1 MIKSLVSLCAGLS
14 PQGLQSLVVSHYA
27 RDMSGLILVLI
38 ILAALIVGIV
48 LIYNKLVEKRALVEN
63 GWSDIEV
70 QLKRRADL
78 IPRLVEVVK
87 GYAAHERGVFKDVI
101 EARNAALSAGG
112 NVGQRG
118 AAEYNVAAQ
127 TPRLL
132 ALKEDYPELKSN
144 ENFLDLQEELT
155 DTEDKIEMARRFYNG
170 AVRELNIKV
179 KSVPSNFIAGPF
191 GFRAQPFFEIEPA
204 DRAVPDVSFD

>member
-1 MIKSLVSLCAGLS
+1 
-14 PQGLQSLVVSHYA
+14 
-27 RDMSGLILVLI
+27 MSGLI
-38 ILAALIVGIV
+38 ILLIVLALLAVGVV
-48 LIYNKLVEKRALVEN
+48 LIYNGLVQKRALVQN

-87 GYAAHERGVFKDVI
+87 GYANHERDVFQQVI
-101 EARNAALSAGG
+101 EARNSALSAGN

-144 ENFLDLQEELT
+144 QNFLDLQEELT
-155 DTEDKIEMARRFYNG
+155 ETEDKIEMARRFYNG

-179 KSVPSNFIAGPF
+179 KSVPSNLIAGPF
-191 GFRAQPFFEIEPA
+191 GFREEMFFEIQPA
-204 DRAVPDVSFD
+204 DRNVPDVSFD

>member
-1 MIKSLVSLCAGLS
+1 M
-14 PQGLQSLVVSHYA
+14 
-27 RDMSGLILVLI
+27 
-38 ILAALIVGIV
+38 
-48 LIYNKLVEKRALVEN
+48 
-63 GWSDIEV
+63 
-70 QLKRRADL
+70 
-78 IPRLVEVVK
+78 VK
-87 GYAAHERGVFKDVI
+87 GYAAHERGVFQDVI
-101 EARNAALSAGG
+101 AARNAALSAGG

-144 ENFLDLQEELT
+144 ENFLDLQEELS

-179 KSVPSNFIAGPF
+179 KSVPSNFVARPF

-204 DRAVPDVSFD
+204 DRAAPDVSFD

>member
-1 MIKSLVSLCAGLS
+1 
-14 PQGLQSLVVSHYA
+14 
-27 RDMSGLILVLI
+27 MSGLIIVLI
-38 ILAALIVGIV
+38 LLAALIVGVV
-48 LIYNKLVEKRALVEN
+48 LIYNKLVEKRALVKN

-78 IPRLVEVVK
+78 IPRLVDVVK
-87 GYAAHERGVFKDVI
+87 GYAAHERSVFQDVI
-101 EARNAALSAGG
+101 AARNAALTAGG

-144 ENFLDLQEELT
+144 ENFLDLQEELA

-179 KSVPSNFIAGPF
+179 KSVPSNLIAGPF
-191 GFRAQPFFEIEPA
+191 GFKAQPFFEIEPG
-204 DRAVPDVSFD
+204 DRAAPDVSFN

>member
-1 MIKSLVSLCAGLS
+1 M
-14 PQGLQSLVVSHYA
+14 Y
-27 RDMSGLILVLI
+27 GLIIFLIVL
-38 ILAALIVGIV
+38 ASLIVGVV

-87 GYAAHERGVFKDVI
+87 GYASHERSVFSDVVK
-101 EARNAALSAGG
+101 ARNAALSAGG

-170 AVRELNIKV
+170 AVREMNIKV
-179 KSVPSNFIAGPF
+179 KSIPSNFVARPF
-191 GFRAQPFFEIEPA
+191 GFKPQPFFEIEPA
-204 DRAVPDVSFD
+204 DRLAPDVSFD

>member
-1 MIKSLVSLCAGLS
+1 
-14 PQGLQSLVVSHYA
+14 
-27 RDMSGLILVLI
+27 MSSLI
-38 ILAALIVGIV
+38 ILGIFLALLILGVV
-48 LIYNKLVEKRALVEN
+48 LIYNSLVQKRALVQN

-70 QLKRRADL
+70 QLKRRSDL
-78 IPRLVEVVK
+78 IPRLVDVVK
-87 GYAAHERGVFKDVI
+87 GYAAHERDVFRDVVA
-101 EARNAALSAGG
+101 ARNAALSAGG

-170 AVRELNIKV
+170 AVREMNIKV
-179 KSVPSNFIAGPF
+179 KSVPSNLVAGPF

-204 DRAVPDVSFD
+204 DRAAPDVSFG

>member
-1 MIKSLVSLCAGLS
+1 
-14 PQGLQSLVVSHYA
+14 
-27 RDMSGLILVLI
+27 MSTLIIILI
-38 ILAALIVGIV
+38 ILALFAVGIV
-48 LIYNKLVEKRALVEN
+48 LIYNSLVQKRALVNN

-78 IPRLVEVVK
+78 IPRLVDVVK
-87 GYAAHERGVFKDVI
+87 GYAAHERDLFRDIVN
-101 EARNAALSAGG
+101 ARNGALAAGG
-112 NVGQRG
+112 NIQQRG
-118 AAEYNVAAQ
+118 AAEYSVARQ

-144 ENFLDLQEELT
+144 ENFLELQEELSE
-155 DTEDKIEMARRFYNG
+155 TEDKIEMARRFYNG

-179 KSVPSNFIAGPF
+179 KSVPSNFVAAPF

-204 DRAVPDVSFD
+204 DRAVPDVSFQP

>member
-1 MIKSLVSLCAGLS
+1 
-14 PQGLQSLVVSHYA
+14 
-27 RDMSGLILVLI
+27 MSGLILLLVVL
-38 ILAALIVGIV
+38 ALLVVGVV
-48 LIYNKLVEKRALVEN
+48 LIYNMLVQKRALVDN

-78 IPRLVEVVK
+78 IPRLVETVK
-87 GYAAHERGVFKDVI
+87 GYASHERDVFREVV
-101 EARNAALSAGG
+101 EARNNALAAGNNVSA
-112 NVGQRG
+112 RG
-118 AAEYNVAAQ
+118 AAEYKVAAK

-144 ENFLDLQEELT
+144 QNFLDLQDELT
-155 DTEDKIEMARRFYNG
+155 ETEDKIEMARRFYNG

-179 KSVPSNFIAGPF
+179 KSVPSNFVAGPF

-204 DRAVPDVSFD
+204 DRNAPDVSFEA

>member
-1 MIKSLVSLCAGLS
+1 
-14 PQGLQSLVVSHYA
+14 
-27 RDMSGLILVLI
+27 MSGFIILGIFLALLI
-38 ILAALIVGIV
+38 IGVV
-48 LIYNKLVEKRALVEN
+48 LIYNSLVQKRALVQN

-70 QLKRRADL
+70 QLKRRSDL
-78 IPRLVEVVK
+78 IPRLVDVVK
-87 GYAAHERGVFKDVI
+87 GYAAHERDVFRDVVA
-101 EARNAALSAGG
+101 ARNAALSAGG

-170 AVRELNIKV
+170 AVREMNIKV
-179 KSVPSNFIAGPF
+179 KSVPSNLVAGPF

-204 DRAVPDVSFD
+204 DRAAPDVSFG

>member
-1 MIKSLVSLCAGLS
+1 M
-14 PQGLQSLVVSHYA
+14 
-27 RDMSGLILVLI
+27 
-38 ILAALIVGIV
+38 
-48 LIYNKLVEKRALVEN
+48 
-63 GWSDIEV
+63 
-70 QLKRRADL
+70 QLKRRSDL
-78 IPRLVEVVK
+78 IPRLVDVVK
-87 GYAAHERGVFKDVI
+87 GYAAHERSVFQDVI
-101 EARNAALSAGG
+101 AARNAALSAGG
-112 NVGQRG
+112 NVGKRG

-179 KSVPSNFIAGPF
+179 KSVPSNFVAGPL

-204 DRAVPDVSFD
+204 DRNAPDVSFD

>member
-1 MIKSLVSLCAGLS
+1 
-14 PQGLQSLVVSHYA
+14 
-27 RDMSGLILVLI
+27 MSGLIIILI
-38 ILAALIVGIV
+38 VLAALIVGIV
-48 LIYNKLVEKRALVEN
+48 LIYNKLVEKRTLVEN

-70 QLKRRADL
+70 QLKRRSDL
-78 IPRLVEVVK
+78 IPRLVDVVK
-87 GYAAHERGVFKDVI
+87 GYAAHERSVFQDVI
-101 EARNAALSAGG
+101 AARNAALSAGG
-112 NVGQRG
+112 NVGKRG
-118 AAEYNVAAQ
+118 ATEYNVAAQ

-179 KSVPSNFIAGPF
+179 KSVPSNFVAGPF

-204 DRAVPDVSFD
+204 DRAAPDVSFD